1 MDQETSQDVN
11 RAESAEPVEPVGA
24 PTAGRASRRRFL
36 RYGIFGLACVG
47 AGGAGA
53 YYLTKRGGGPIAGVM
68 DAVQSVT
75 TSLTTTDVFQG
86 DAPQGRLWELWQKRG
101 WVREARHYLKLGR
114 NVQCKLCPNDCLLEP
129 EDRSRCRNRVNKDGT
144 LYTLTYGNAC
154 SLGLDPI
161 EKKPLLH
168 FLPGTDVFSFASSG
182 CGFRCLNCQNWDI
195 SQRKPEES
203 KDPRGESIRLNP
215 EQLSSLSRAD
225 MDRLSMFPEDVIAL
239 AQHLGSPSI
248 AYTYSEP
255 TAWYEYMFDTAE
267 LARAQ
272 GIKNVWVT
280 CGYIQPEA
288 LEELAGV
295 LDAANVDLKS
305 FSDEIYATLNSGKLQ
320 PILDTL
326 VTLKRRGVW
335 FEVTNLIVPTYTDKM
350 DMIRR
355 MCDWLLENLGP
366 DYPLHFSRFH
376 PQHKLTHL
384 PPTPIEV
391 LVEARSVARECGLRY
406 VYIGNVRGV
415 EDAETTFCP
424 KCGEK
429 VVQRDGYFVDTINL
443 DGGKCKACGTR
454 IAGVW
459 SKGPG
464 A

>member
-1 MDQETSQDVN
+1 MDQEAN
-11 RAESAEPVEPVGA
+11 RSMNAPQTPAGAEPGSVGA
-24 PTAGRASRRRFL
+24 TSRRRFL
-36 RYGIFGLACVG
+36 KYGVAGLACLG
-47 AGGAGA
+47 AGGAAA
-53 YYLTKRGGGPIAGVM
+53 YGLVKWAGSVA
-68 DAVQSVT
+68 DAVAAAVT
-75 TSLTTTDVFQG
+75 ATDVFKN
-86 DAPQGRLWELWQKRG
+86 DAPKGKLWELWQKRG
-101 WVREARHYLKLGR
+101 WVKEARHYLKLGS
-114 NVQCKLCPNDCLLEP
+114 NVQCRLCPNECLLEP
-129 EDRSRCRNRVNKDGT
+129 EDRSRCRNKVNKDGT
-144 LYTLTYGNAC
+144 LYTLAYGNAC
-154 SLGLDPI
+154 ALNLDPI

-203 KDPRGESIRLNP
+203 KDPRGQSLRLKP
-215 EQLSSLSRAD
+215 EQLGSLTRED
-225 MDRLSMFPEDVIAL
+225 LDRLSIFPDDVVAL
-239 AQHLGSPSI
+239 AEHLGSPSI

-255 TAWYEYMFDTAE
+255 TVWYEYMIDTAR
-267 LARAQ
+267 LARAR

-280 CGYIQPEA
+280 CGYIQEEP
-288 LEELAGV
+288 LVELAQV

-305 FSDEIYATLNSGKLQ
+305 FDEGIYRTLNSGKLQ

-326 VTLKRRGVW
+326 TVLKREGVW
-335 FEVTNLIVPTYTDKM
+335 FEVTNLVVPTYTDKM

-384 PPTPIEV
+384 PPTPVDV
-391 LVEARSVARECGLRY
+391 LVEARSVARECGLHY

-415 EDAETTFCP
+415 EGAETTFCP
-424 KCGEK
+424 KCRRA
-429 VVQRDGYFVDTINL
+429 VVERDVYFVDTIHL
-443 DGGKCKACGTR
+443 DHGKCSSCGTR

-459 SKGPG
+459 SAGPG